1 MAFRNSANSS
11 EKLDVEMLI
20 PGDRYSVVAGSRMTA
35 AKWRGG
41 IWVMYVDGGPDFMV
55 EVSDGTASCGF
66 LLFASENY
74 ELDGAR
80 LQRPGGH
87 YNYTSIQPGHY
98 TSARAENV
106 MTVVAGGPRVSFRFY
121 ETQRLVA
128 GARTGAAI
136 TYGPNDVLRVSENGL
151 LTNDP
156 DADLAIV
163 GITNPVDVGI
173 VSAVP
178 SESNGF
184 RLTADI
190 KY

>member
-1 MAFRNSANSS
+1 MAFRNSANRS

-20 PGDRYSVVAGSRMTA
+20 PGDRYPVVVGPEMAA

-41 IWVMYVDGGPDFMV
+41 IWVMYVAGGPDFMV

-80 LQRPGGH
+80 LQRPGSH

-98 TSARAENV
+98 NDARAENV
-106 MTVVAGGPRVSFRFY
+106 MTLVAGGPRVAFRFY
-121 ETQRLVA
+121 ETRRLVA

-136 TYGPNDVLRVSENGL
+136 TYGLHDTLRVSENGL
-151 LTNDP
+151 LTNDS
-156 DADLAIV
+156 DIDLATV
-163 GITNPVDVGI
+163 GIANPVDVGI

-184 RLTADI
+184 WLTADI